1 MPKKTATKLLPGKL
15 ASLAI
20 IGAMAAP
27 AAVLADGA
35 PLQQPQSVSSDQH
48 SKSLKVELEVKSEAY
63 TLFGPSPTPNDST
76 KNNPVVKARGIKLT
90 DSKPKASQPNGLLI
104 GPTLRIRPGDKFDAK
119 LINSLSYS
127 ESEGDSSHSM
137 TDPHGFDVIN
147 LHTHGLHVSPKSPSD
162 NVLLSIY
169 PQDTPFAPLEQCR
182 QETDKKDCVTG
193 HFKYS
198 YAIPDNHPSG
208 TYWYHAH
215 KHGAVSMHLADGFA
229 GALIVEDPKHGLE
242 SLAPVK
248 AAQEQI
254 VMLQEV
260 QYDADSKGD
269 NADPYKITC
278 KSVYSFANCGFGGP
292 TPPAPNSTNNA
303 ISVNGQFQ
311 PSISM
316 RTNEAQLWRVVNG
329 TIGNVVPMCLLPLN
343 GTTAP
348 SPAAYVLAT
357 DGVPL
362 QNPSAKAADLP
373 VRIGNTPV
381 IITASGNDILN
392 NELLYLAPG
401 QRLDLMVKAPDKPG
415 TYALYDSS
423 IAGNGLPI
431 GQLCQASTYANAT
444 PILTV
449 SVTDP
454 ANQIAYNMA
463 IPSQME
469 LNKLTAPK
477 TITEEQSPQL
487 PTQGVTYGFTTKTYA
502 SKDGGGSVVNG
513 RVFNPLRSQ
522 RDLVL
527 NQVDK
532 WAAQSAADSHMFH
545 IHINSFQLV
554 SRGQL
559 KYPFPMW
566 RDTLL
571 VNCAGV
577 AAGFDAAAGTYANCS
592 FPGGLTIP
600 ADLTVPN
607 APPPSPLNNYG
618 EVVQFLQQPLDYT
631 GALVEHC
638 HNVGHED
645 NGMMELVEIL
655 PSKHG
660 KHDKSGNTH
669 KDHNH

>member
-1 MPKKTATKLLPGKL
+1 MSKKTIRKFLPGKL
-15 ASLAI
+15 AGLAI
-20 IGAMAAP
+20 MGAMTAP
-27 AAVLADGA
+27 AVVLADGA
-35 PLQQPQSVSSDQH
+35 PLQLPQSVSSDQ
-48 SKSLKVELEVKSEAY
+48 KTGSLKVELEVKSAPY
-63 TLFGPSPTPNDST
+63 TLLGPSPTSPDST
-76 KNNPVVKARGIKLT
+76 NPVVQARGIKLT
-90 DSKPKASQPNGLLI
+90 NSNPKASQPNGLLV

-127 ESEGDSSHSM
+127 ESEGDGSHSM
-137 TDPHGFDVIN
+137 TNPHGFDVIN
-147 LHTHGLHVSPKSPSD
+147 LHTHGLHVSPNSPSD

-169 PQDTPFAPLEQCR
+169 PQNTPDYVVQDCSNESGQAN
-182 QETDKKDCVTG
+182 CVTG
-193 HFKYS
+193 QYPYS
-198 YAIPDNHPSG
+198 YNIPSNHPSG

-242 SLAPVK
+242 SLPPVK

-260 QYDADSKGD
+260 QYDTGHSG
-269 NADPYKITC
+269 NASDPYKITC
-278 KSVYSFANCGFGGP
+278 MSVYFNNTGCAFGGQALP
-292 TPPAPNSTNNA
+292 TPTVNNA

-316 RTNEAQLWRVVNG
+316 RTNEAQLWRVING

-343 GTTAP
+343 GTTEP
-348 SPAAYVLAT
+348 SPSSYVLAT

-362 QNPSAKAADLP
+362 QRPTASTTDLP
-373 VRIGNTPV
+373 VIMGNTPA
-381 IITASGNDILN
+381 ITPINGDDILN

-401 QRLDLMVKAPDKPG
+401 QRLDMMVKAPAKPG
-415 TYALYDSS
+415 TYGLYDSS
-423 IAGNGLPI
+423 IAGTSLHLGK
-431 GQLCQASTYANAT
+431 LCQASAYANAA

-454 ANQIAYNMA
+454 ANEIVYNTA
-463 IPSQME
+463 IPTQAE

-487 PTQGVTYGFTTKTYA
+487 PTQGVTYGFTTNTYA
-502 SKDGGGSVVNG
+502 SKDGGASVVNG
-513 RVFNPLRSQ
+513 RVFNPVRSQ

-532 WAAQSAADSHMFH
+532 WALQSAADSHMFH

-559 KYPFPMW
+559 KYPFPVW

-577 AAGFDAAAGTYANCS
+577 AAGLDKENGTYANCS
-592 FPGGLTIP
+592 FPGGLTG
-600 ADLTVPN
+600 DK
-607 APPPSPLNNYG
+607 PLNNYG

-631 GALVEHC
+631 GSLVEHC
-638 HNVGHED
+638 HNVSHED

-655 PSKHG
+655 PSSQG
-660 KHDKSGNTH
+660 KKGKSGNPH
-669 KDHNH
+669 KVHSH

>member
-1 MPKKTATKLLPGKL
+1 MSKKIIRKRLPAKL

-20 IGAMAAP
+20 LGAIAAP
-27 AAVLADGA
+27 VAVLADGA
-35 PLQQPQSVSSDQH
+35 PLQLPQSVSSDPQT
-48 SKSLKVELEVKSEAY
+48 KSLKVELEVKSEAY
-63 TLFGPSPTPNDST
+63 TLTGPSPTPNSST
-76 KNNPVVKARGIKLT
+76 QNNPVVKARGIKLT
-90 DSKPKASQPNGLLI
+90 DSEPKASQANGFLV
-104 GPTLRIRPGDKFDAK
+104 GTTLRIRPGDKLDAK

-127 ESEGDSSHSM
+127 ESEGDGSHSM
-137 TDPHGFDVIN
+137 TNPHGFDVIN
-147 LHTHGLHVSPKSPSD
+147 LHTHGLHVSPNSPSD

-169 PQDTPFAPLEQCR
+169 PQDTPFAPLDQCR
-182 QETDKKDCVTG
+182 QESGDANCVTG

-229 GALIVEDPKHGLE
+229 GALIIEDPKHGLE
-242 SLAPVK
+242 SLPAVK

-254 VMLQEV
+254 LMLQEV
-260 QYDADSKGD
+260 QYDGTHSGTAS
-269 NADPYKITC
+269 DPYQITC
-278 KSVYSFANCGFGGP
+278 MSVYGNNTGCAFGGSP
-292 TPPAPNSTNNA
+292 LPSPQIVNNA
-303 ISVNGQFQ
+303 LSVNGQFQ

-316 RTNEAQLWRVVNG
+316 RTNEAQLWRVVNA

-348 SPAAYVLAT
+348 SPASYVLAT

-362 QNPSAKAADLP
+362 QRPTASTTDLP
-373 VRIGNTPV
+373 VLIGNTPV
-381 IITASGNDILN
+381 ANPANGNDILN
-392 NELLYLAPG
+392 NELLYMAPG
-401 QRLDLMVKAPDKPG
+401 QRLDLVVKAPAKPG
-415 TYALYDSS
+415 TYGLYDSS
-423 IAGNGLPI
+423 VAGAGLLI
-431 GQLCQASTYANAT
+431 GQLCQASAYANAT

-449 SVTDP
+449 SVTDS
-454 ANQIAYNMA
+454 ASEIAYNMA
-463 IPSQME
+463 IPSQAE

-487 PTQGVTYGFTTKTYA
+487 PTQGVTYGFTTNTYA
-502 SKDGGGSVVNG
+502 SKDGGASVVNG
-513 RVFNPLRSQ
+513 RVFNPIRSQ
-522 RDLVL
+522 RNLVL

-532 WAAQSAADSHMFH
+532 WAIQSAVDTHMFH

-559 KYPFPMW
+559 KYPFPVW

-577 AAGFDAAAGTYANCS
+577 AKSGGCS
-592 FPGGLTIP
+592 FPGGLTG
-600 ADLTVPN
+600 TT
-607 APPPSPLNNYG
+607 PLNNYG

-631 GALVEHC
+631 GSLVEHC
-638 HNVGHED
+638 HNVNHED

-655 PSKHG
+655 PSSQG
-660 KHDKSGNTH
+660 KKAKSDNPH
-669 KDHNH
+669 KVHNH